1 MVTLADKVKQETHSY
16 TLHQGE
22 LCVQLTSQEC
32 WNKRQTRIMLTGQ
45 LLSSLNINS
54 CFLFGNKNSFFKDEK
69 LKELQRVKLEKAVT
83 HFWR

>member
-1 MVTLADKVKQETHSY
+1 MCAAHITGMPEQKPDK
-16 TLHQGE
+16 
-22 LCVQLTSQEC
+22 
-32 WNKRQTRIMLTGQ
+32 MLTGQ

-54 CFLFGNKNSFFKDEK
+54 CFLFGNKNSFLKDEK